1 MKLVSSILLALILL
15 SSLSH
20 ASDGAEALERWHQ
33 RFREEHIHDKGQ
45 TEKKPLAQST
55 SNTSKK
61 TD

>member
-1 MKLVSSILLALILL
+1 MKLVSSILLALLLL
-15 SSLSH
+15 SPLSQ

-33 RFREEHIHDKGQ
+33 KFKEERGQDKGQ
-45 TEKKPLAQST
+45 TEKKPIAPTT

>member
-1 MKLVSSILLALILL
+1 MKLVSSILLALLLL
-15 SSLSH
+15 SPLSQ

-33 RFREEHIHDKGQ
+33 RFKEERSQDKGRS
-45 TEKKPLAQST
+45 EKKPIAPST